1 MATTAQGYT
10 TERRIGAADRRS
22 ESRMA
27 HRAHMNAI
35 DWIAMILLIV
45 GGVNWGLVGLLNF
58 DLVATLF
65 GPMSLISRIV
75 YILVGLSALWAIYTT
90 SKMSRS

>member
-1 MATTAQGYT
+1 
-10 TERRIGAADRRS
+10 
-22 ESRMA
+22 
-27 HRAHMNAI
+27 MNAV

-75 YILVGLSALWAIYTT
+75 YILVGLSALWAMYTS
-90 SKMSRS
+90 SKMARS